1 MPRNDLF
8 HEPLSKDRLVK
19 KKIIAAVAAAAFL
32 PLLASAQ
39 FAKTEDAINYR
50 QSALFIMGQHFGR
63 IGAMVNDKIPFDA
76 AQAKESAA
84 IVNVVGK
91 LPWTAFVPNSDK
103 GGHQGAHR
111 KSGRIPASSRPR
123 RSGSSRCASQARCGH
138 RHRRQGE
145 DQGSVRRGSG
155 RACKNCHDSFRAK

>member
-1 MPRNDLF
+1 M
-8 HEPLSKDRLVK
+8 K

-50 QSALFIMGQHFGR
+50 QSSLFVMGQHFGR

-91 LPWTAFVPNSDK
+91 LPWAAF
-103 GGHQGAHR
+103 GAEQRQGRTPRRAR
-111 KSGRIPASSRPR
+111 RSGRIPGKFKAAQERLAARFPSWLRPTDT
-123 RSGSSRCASQARCGH
+123 GDKAKIKDAF
-138 RHRRQGE
+138 GE
-145 DQGSVRRGSG
+145 AAG
-155 RACKNCHDSFRAK
+155 ACKNCHDNFRAKWLPAVRRLRTPAN